1 MAKMKK
7 ILIVGMGACGF
18 ATSRLLSAQNLGE
31 VVIVE
36 SLEEMKDVTKKNQF
50 EQEPITY
57 ILNDLSKFEYIPT
70 KREIE
75 SYHPF
80 SKFMG
85 KGKGKKGKGR
95 W

>member
-1 MAKMKK
+1 MRK
-7 ILIVGMGACGF
+7 ILIVGMGACGL

-50 EQEPITY
+50 EREPITY
-57 ILNDLSKFEYIPT
+57 VLNDLPKFEYIPT

-80 SKFMG
+80 SKFIG
-85 KGKGKKGKGR
+85 KPRGR
-95 W
+95 RGRR

>member
-1 MAKMKK
+1 MRK
-7 ILIVGMGACGF
+7 ILIVGMGACGL

-36 SLEEMKDVTKKNQF
+36 SIEEMKDVTKKNQF
-50 EQEPITY
+50 EREPITY
-57 ILNDLSKFEYIPT
+57 VLNDLPKFEYTPS

-80 SKFMG
+80 SKFIG
-85 KGKGKKGKGR
+85 KPKGR
-95 W
+95 RGRR

>member
-1 MAKMKK
+1 MKK
-7 ILIVGMGACGF
+7 ILIVGMGACGL

-36 SLEEMKDVTKKNQF
+36 SLEEMKDVTNKNQF

-57 ILNDLSKFEYIPT
+57 ALNDLPKFEYIPT

-80 SKFMG
+80 SKFI
-85 KGKGKKGKGR
+85 GKKGGKRGR
-95 W
+95 GHW

>member
-1 MAKMKK
+1 MRK
-7 ILIVGMGACGF
+7 ILIVGMGACGL

-50 EQEPITY
+50 EREPITY
-57 ILNDLSKFEYIPT
+57 VLNDLPKFDYIPS

-80 SKFMG
+80 SKFIG
-85 KGKGKKGKGR
+85 KPKGKKGR

>member
-1 MAKMKK
+1 MAKAKK
-7 ILIVGMGACGF
+7 ILIVGMGACGL

-36 SLEEMKDVTKKNQF
+36 SLEEMKDATKKNQF

-57 ILNDLSKFEYIPT
+57 VLNDLPKFEYIPT